1 MLNHNEIQK
10 LIKEKKLV
18 EGYVDLEKQLT
29 PNGFDMTVAKIF
41 EFCGQGAVDF
51 SNKERKMPEC
61 KELTP
66 VKSNVEDKHGW
77 WNLAKGA
84 YKVMTNETVNMPKDM
99 TALAFTRTTLL
110 RMGAFT
116 QNGVWD
122 AGFSGKSEFIL
133 VVENTSGI
141 RIKQN
146 ARVVQLVFEK
156 ITDAEKLYDGIFQ
169 NKGL

>member
-1 MLNHNEIQK
+1 MLNHSEIEK
-10 LIKEKKLV
+10 LIKEKKLL
-18 EGYVDLEKQLT
+18 EGYIDLEKQLT

-41 EFCGQGAVDF
+41 EFIGRGAVDF
-51 SNKERKMPEC
+51 SNKERKIPEC
-61 KELTP
+61 RELIP
-66 VKSNVEDKHGW
+66 VKADVADKYGW
-77 WNLAKGA
+77 WLLPKGA
-84 YKVMTNETVNMPKDM
+84 YKVMTNEKVNMPGDM

-133 VVENTSGI
+133 VVENLSGI

-156 ITDAEKLYDGIFQ
+156 IKDTEKLYNGIFQ

>member
-1 MLNHNEIQK
+1 MLNHKEIEQ
-10 LIKEKKLV
+10 LVNEKKLL
-18 EGYVDLEKQLT
+18 EGYIDLEKQLT
-29 PNGFDMTVAKIF
+29 PNGFDLTAAKIF
-41 EFCGQGAVDF
+41 AFKGHGAVDF
-51 SNKERKMPEC
+51 SNKERAMPQCE
-61 KELTP
+61 ELMP
-66 VKSNVEDKHGW
+66 VKASASDKYGW
-77 WNLAKGA
+77 WDLPQGA
-84 YKVMTNETVNMPKDM
+84 YKVMTNETVNMPPDM

-133 VVENTSGI
+133 VVENPAGI

-146 ARVVQLVFEK
+146 ARVVQLVFEI
-156 ITDAEKLYDGIFQ
+156 ITGAEKLYSGIFQ

>member
-1 MLNHNEIQK
+1 MLNHFEIEELVREK
-10 LIKEKKLV
+10 DLIT
-18 EGYVDLEKQLT
+18 GYIDLEKQLT
-29 PNGFDMTVAKIF
+29 PNGFDMTAGKIF
-41 EFCGQGAVDF
+41 AFRGQGAVDF

-61 KELTP
+61 EELVP
-66 VKSNVEDKHGW
+66 VKAVESDKYGW
-77 WNLAKGA
+77 WDLPKGA
-84 YKVMTNETVNMPKDM
+84 YKVLTNETVNMPSDM

-110 RMGAFT
+110 RMGTFT

-133 VVENTSGI
+133 VVENPAGI

-156 ITDAEKLYDGIFQ
+156 MAGAEKLYDGIFQ

>member
-1 MLNHNEIQK
+1 MLNHFEIEG
-10 LIKEKKLV
+10 LIREKELV
-18 EGYVDLEKQLT
+18 TGYIDLEKQLT
-29 PNGFDMTVAKIF
+29 PNGLDMTAAKIF
-41 EFCGQGAVDF
+41 AFCGQGAVDF

-61 KELTP
+61 KELVP
-66 VKSNVEDKHGW
+66 VKSDPKDKYGW
-77 WNLAKGA
+77 WDLPKGA
-84 YKVMTNETVNMPKDM
+84 YKVMTNETVNMPSDM

-133 VVENTSGI
+133 VVENPEGI

-156 ITDAEKLYDGIFQ
+156 ITGAEKLYDGIFQ
-169 NKGL
+169 NKGS